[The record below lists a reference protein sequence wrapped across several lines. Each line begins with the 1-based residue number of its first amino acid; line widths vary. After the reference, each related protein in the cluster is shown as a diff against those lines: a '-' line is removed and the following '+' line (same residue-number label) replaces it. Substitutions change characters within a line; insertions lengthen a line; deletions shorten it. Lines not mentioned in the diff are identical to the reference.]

1 MAARS
6 VAVIGAGIVGTV
18 TACFLRREGHAVT
31 LLDRDAP
38 GSGASFGNSG
48 VISPAAVMPVAMPGL
63 ARKVPRWLLDETG
76 PLYLDWREL
85 PRLLPWLVAFMR
97 AGREDRVRAISA
109 SLAALNGPTLDL
121 LMPLL
126 REAGLD
132 AMVERKGMLYVD
144 PAGRGERR
152 RKPRRLAPACGGLRG
167 GDARCGRPPR
177 RWSRHSR
184 LGSPGV
190 SWCRRRRTPST
201 PHRLVTGLAE
211 HFERQ
216 GGAFR
221 RARVERISAQG
232 RDRAAIEIRAART
245 HDYDT
250 VVVAAGVWSR
260 PLVAGLGYRVPL
272 VSQRGYHATFT
283 NPGVSL
289 NRVVL
294 PTAVSA
300 TIVPMAMG
308 IRIGGTVEFAADG
321 APPNGK
327 RADALCRHAKA
338 TLPALNVEERTTW
351 MGERPC
357 TPDSLPILGRAPRHP
372 AVLFAFGHGHQGVIG
387 ASKTAEVIA
396 DLVAGREPALDLA
409 PFAADRFGLLSL
421 RL

>member
-1 MAARS
+1 MATRS

-18 TACFLRREGHAVT
+18 AACFLRREGHAVT
-31 LLDRDAP
+31 LYDRDSP

-63 ARKVPRWLLDETG
+63 LRNVPRWLLDETG

-85 PRLLPWLVAFMR
+85 PRLVPWLIAFLR

-109 SLAALNGPTLDL
+109 ALASLNGPTLDL
-121 LMPLL
+121 LIPLL

-132 AMVERKGMLYVD
+132 ALVRRRGMLYVD
-144 PAGRGERR
+144 PIGQESARESLAVSLQRAAGHRIEVLDASGLRD
-152 RKPRRLAPACGGLRG
+152 LAPALAPGFSRG
-167 GDARCGRPPR
+167 VFVPAAAHTLD
-177 RWSRHSR
+177 
-184 LGSPGV
+184 
-190 SWCRRRRTPST
+190 

-216 GGAFR
+216 GGLFR
-221 RARVERISAQG
+221 RARVERIVARAG
-232 RDRAAIEIRAART
+232 DRAAVDTVSEIR
-245 HDYDT
+245 DYDT
-250 VVVAAGVWSR
+250 VVVAAGVRSK

-272 VSQRGYHATFT
+272 VAQRGYHVTFT
-283 NPGVSL
+283 DPGVSL
-289 NRVVL
+289 NTVIL
-294 PTAVSA
+294 PTAVAA

-308 IRIGGTVEFAADG
+308 IRIGGTVEFARDG

-338 TLPALNVEERTTW
+338 TLPALDIGERTTW

-357 TPDSLPILGRAPRHP
+357 TSDSLPVLGRAPRHP

-387 ASKTAEVIA
+387 AAKTAEAIA
-396 DLVAGREPALDLA
+396 DLVAERTPSLDLA
-409 PFAADRFGLLSL
+409 PFNVERFSGLS
-421 RL
+421 RLG

>member
-18 TACFLRREGHAVT
+18 AACFLRREGHAVT

-85 PRLLPWLVAFMR
+85 PRLLPWLVAFLR

-109 SLAALNGPTLDL
+109 PLAALNGSTLDL
-121 LMPLL
+121 LIPLL

-132 AMVERKGMLYVD
+132 ALVERKGMLYVD
-144 PAGRGERR
+144 PAGQESAGES
-152 RKPRRLAPACGGLRG
+152 LAVSLQRAAGYEVETLDAGGLRELEP
-167 GDARCGRPPR
+167 A
-177 RWSRHSR
+177 
-184 LGSPGV
+184 LAPGFTSGV
-190 SWCRRRRTPST
+190 LVRAAAHTLD
-201 PHRLVTGLAE
+201 PHRLVTGLAA

-216 GGAFR
+216 GGNFR
-221 RARVERISAQG
+221 RARVGRIVATAS
-232 RDRAAIEIRAART
+232 DRAAIHFGGET
-245 HDYDT
+245 HDYDN
-250 VVVAAGVWSR
+250 VVVAAGVRSR

-272 VSQRGYHATFT
+272 VSQRGYHATFI

-289 NRVVL
+289 NRIVL
-294 PTAVSA
+294 PTAVTA

-308 IRIGGTVEFAADG
+308 IRIGGTVEFARDG

-357 TPDSLPILGRAPRHP
+357 MPDSLPVLGRAPRHP

-387 ASKTAEVIA
+387 ASKTAEAIA
-396 DLVAGREPALDLA
+396 DLVAGRNPALDLA
-409 PFAADRFGLLSL
+409 PFAADRFGLLS
-421 RL
+421 RLG

>member
-38 GSGASFGNSG
+38 GAGASFGNSG

-85 PRLLPWLVAFMR
+85 PRLLPWLVAFVR

-144 PAGRGERR
+144 PAGRESVGESLAITLQRAAGYAVETLDAGSLHDLE
-152 RKPRRLAPACGGLRG
+152 PALAPGFSRG
-167 GDARCGRPPR
+167 FLVPAAAHTLD
-177 RWSRHSR
+177 
-184 LGSPGV
+184 
-190 SWCRRRRTPST
+190 

-232 RDRAAIEIRAART
+232 RDRAAIHFGGET

-289 NRVVL
+289 GRVVL

-308 IRIGGTVEFAADG
+308 IRIGGTVEFAGDG
-321 APPNGK
+321 APPNAK

-396 DLVAGREPALDLA
+396 DLVAGRDPALDLG
-409 PFAADRFGLLSL
+409 PFAADRFGPLS
-421 RL
+421 RFG

>member
-38 GSGASFGNSG
+38 GAGASFGNSG

-85 PRLLPWLVAFMR
+85 PRLLPWLVAFVR
-97 AGREDRVRAISA
+97 AGRDDRVRAISA

-121 LMPLL
+121 LMPVL

-144 PAGRGERR
+144 PAGQESAGESLAVTLQRAAGYAVETLDAGSLHDLE
-152 RKPRRLAPACGGLRG
+152 PALAPGFSRG
-167 GDARCGRPPR
+167 FLVPAAAHTLD
-177 RWSRHSR
+177 
-184 LGSPGV
+184 
-190 SWCRRRRTPST
+190 

-216 GGAFR
+216 GGTFR

-232 RDRAAIEIRAART
+232 RDRAAIHFGGET

-308 IRIGGTVEFAADG
+308 IRIGGTVEFAGAG

-396 DLVAGREPALDLA
+396 DLVAGREPALDLV
-409 PFAADRFGLLSL
+409 PFAVGRFGPLS
-421 RL
+421 RLG